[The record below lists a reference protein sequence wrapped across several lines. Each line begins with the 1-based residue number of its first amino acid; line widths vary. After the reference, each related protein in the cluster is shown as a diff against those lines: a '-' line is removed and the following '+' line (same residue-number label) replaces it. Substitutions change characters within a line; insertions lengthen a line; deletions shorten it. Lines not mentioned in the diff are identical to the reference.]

1 MIDFGRTSTTIHCT
15 GRARISRSIRSPE
28 SMFHHRFR
36 ILTPL
41 LIFWQ
46 TLLPLC
52 AHSLHNCAESLCADG
67 FCVEGTHNERSA
79 DHATGSGHCRCGFHR
94 ASADSGERSEEQQP
108 EQEKHDCSCCSICQ
122 TIAAPRTL
130 VTAVEVARSEHLVNL
145 ISVQDRS
152 DPLLGFGLPPQCRA
166 PPHS

>member
-1 MIDFGRTSTTIHCT
+1 MIDFGRTSTTIQCT
-15 GRARISRSIRSPE
+15 VRAWILKSIRSPE

-41 LIFWQ
+41 LILWQ

-52 AHSLHNCAESLCADG
+52 AHSLHNCPESLCAGG
-67 FCVEGTHNERSA
+67 FCVEGTRNDGSA
-79 DHATGSGHCRCGFHR
+79 DHATGTGHCGCVFRR
-94 ASADSGERSEEQQP
+94 ASGDSGERSEEQRP
-108 EQEKHDCSCCSICQ
+108 EREKHDCSCCSICH

-130 VTAVEVARSEHLVNL
+130 VTIVEVARSEHLVNL
-145 ISVQDRS
+145 ISVQDCS
-152 DPLLGFGLPPQCRA
+152 DHLLGFGLPPQCRA